1 MMLRYV
7 GLGKRQLGDHPM
19 PPHARL
25 NWEFLA
31 VVRGKVSPFES
42 QPKNSKLLEKH
53 CWLFPPGVVHG
64 WVGEKKE
71 TCEVIVLHFSSLP
84 HPIEQVATNRRMLE
98 TRLTRAD
105 LKALSDI
112 VPGLERHYWSPTV
125 VSELHAQRALIDI
138 CLLMIRDYAE
148 RSSPQMSGG
157 SYSRVV
163 KAEEWLRA
171 NLETSPAVK
180 DAARHVGLSTSRLCR
195 LFFQVRK
202 ETPQEYLNRIKLD
215 RAMELLAHTN
225 AKLEK
230 IAAEC
235 GFSNASNLCRAFK
248 AAKGISPTQ
257 WRMETYIQYRPPP
270 KGEDADHEKHGERVR
285 PVL

>member
-1 MMLRYV
+1 MLRYL
-7 GLGKRQLGDHPM
+7 GFGKRYLGDHPM

-31 VVRGKVSPFES
+31 VVRGKLCPFES
-42 QPKNSKLLEKH
+42 HPKGAKPLERH

-64 WVGEKKE
+64 WIGEKGK
-71 TCEVIVLHFSSLP
+71 TCDVIVVHFSSLE
-84 HPIEQVATNRRMLE
+84 HSIEQVAINRRMLE

-105 LKALSDI
+105 LKELTAML
-112 VPGLERHYWSPTV
+112 PGLKRHYWTPTV
-125 VSELHAQRALIDI
+125 ESELHAQRALVDL
-138 CLLMIRDYAE
+138 CLLMIRDCEE
-148 RSSPQMSGG
+148 RSAPQMSGG

-171 NLETSPAVK
+171 NLQTSPAVK
-180 DAARHVGLSTSRLCR
+180 DAAQQVGLSTSQLCR
-195 LFFQVRK
+195 LFSQVRK
-202 ETPQEYLNRIKLD
+202 EPPQEYLNRIKLD
-215 RAMELLAHTN
+215 RAMELLGHTN

-230 IAAEC
+230 VAVEC

-248 AAKGISPTQ
+248 AGKGCSPTE

-270 KGEDADHEKHGERVR
+270 KGADTDYRKHGARIR

>member
-1 MMLRYV
+1 MLRYL

-31 VVRGKVSPFES
+31 VVRGKLSPFES
-42 QPKNSKLLEKH
+42 APKNAKLQEKH

-64 WVGEKKE
+64 WIGEKGE
-71 TCEVIVLHFSSLP
+71 TCEVIVVHFSSLP
-84 HPIEQVATNRRMLE
+84 HSIEQVATNRRMLE
-98 TRLTRAD
+98 TRLARPD
-105 LKALSDI
+105 LNALSAM

-125 VSELHAQRALIDI
+125 ESELHAQRALVDI
-138 CLLMIRDYAE
+138 CLLMIRDYEE
-148 RSSPQMSGG
+148 RSSAQISGG

-171 NLETSPAVK
+171 NLASNPAVK
-180 DAARHVGLSTSRLCR
+180 DVAEQVGLSTSQLCR
-195 LFFQVRK
+195 IFSHIRK

-215 RAMELLAHTN
+215 RAMELLGHTN

-230 IAAEC
+230 VALEC
-235 GFSNASNLCRAFK
+235 GFSSASNLCRAFK
-248 AAKGISPTQ
+248 AAKGRSPTE

-270 KGEDADHEKHGERVR
+270 KGADGDYRQHGERVR

>member
-1 MMLRYV
+1 MLRYL

-31 VVRGKVSPFES
+31 VVRGKLAPFES
-42 QPKNSKLLEKH
+42 HPKNAKLVEKR

-64 WVGEKKE
+64 WVGEKGE
-71 TCEVIVLHFSSLP
+71 TCDVIVLHFSSLERS
-84 HPIEQVATNRRMLE
+84 IEQVASSRRMLE
-98 TRLTRAD
+98 TRLSRAD
-105 LKALSDI
+105 LKQLTAMVPALK
-112 VPGLERHYWSPTV
+112 RHYWRPTV
-125 VSELHAQRALIDI
+125 ESELHAQRALADL
-138 CLLMIRDYAE
+138 CLLMIRDYPE
-148 RSSPQMSGG
+148 RSAPHVSGG

-171 NLETSPAVK
+171 NLQANPAVK
-180 DAARHVGLSTSRLCR
+180 DAAQHVGLSTSQLCR
-195 LFFQVRK
+195 LFSQVRK
-202 ETPQEYLNRIKLD
+202 ETPQDYLNRIKLD
-215 RAMELLAHTN
+215 RVMELLGHTN

-230 IAAEC
+230 VAIEC

-248 AAKGISPTQ
+248 AAKGRSPTE
-257 WRMETYIQYRPPP
+257 WRLETYIQYRPPP
-270 KGEDADHEKHGERVR
+270 KGADGDYRKHGERVR